1 VPKWLKTCIPI
12 VLLPFCY
19 GAVRALFRVVALT
32 GQAGSIWIPLLG
44 GMACWLAVYLLL
56 PRPMLVYV
64 FGHELTHVLWTWVF
78 GGRVKRFK
86 VSSKGGHV
94 VVSKSNFLVALAP
107 YFFPIYVMVVIGV
120 YAVGDLSWGWRS
132 YVVWF
137 HWLVGVAYGFHLT
150 LTWHILQ
157 TRQSDI
163 SSHGWFFSTVVIFLG
178 NIAVL
183 LLGLAFLTAKAS
195 VLTVLGWWM
204 QESGAIVVRM
214 GQWW

>member
-1 VPKWLKTCIPI
+1 
-12 VLLPFCY
+12 
-19 GAVRALFRVVALT
+19 
-32 GQAGSIWIPLLG
+32 
-44 GMACWLAVYLLL
+44 MACWLAVYLLL